1 MDRFVRVYSQGIV
14 DVVEIW
20 VDMETG
26 VNYMWRKAANAGG
39 LTPLLDENGNVVVT
53 KAGMDVSEWQLVLR
67 VSVTRNNYLIKRH
80 DPITWVMPLFYGDK
94 NEVSKISKEK
104 S

>member
-14 DVVEIW
+14 DAVEIW

-53 KAGMDVSEWQLVLR
+53 KVGMGVSEWQLVLR
-67 VSVTRNNYLIKRH
+67 VSVTRI
-80 DPITWVMPLFYGDK
+80 
-94 NEVSKISKEK
+94 
-104 S
+104 

>member
-14 DVVEIW
+14 DAVEIW

-26 VNYMWRKAANAGG
+26 VNYMWRKTANAGG

-53 KAGMDVSEWQLVLR
+53 KG
-67 VSVTRNNYLIKRH
+67 
-80 DPITWVMPLFYGDK
+80 GDGRY
-94 NEVSKISKEK
+94 
-104 S
+104 

>member
-67 VSVTRNNYLIKRH
+67 VSVTRK
-80 DPITWVMPLFYGDK
+80 
-94 NEVSKISKEK
+94 
-104 S
+104 

>member
-14 DVVEIW
+14 DAVEIW

-39 LTPLLDENGNVVVT
+39 LTPLLGMWWLRR
-53 KAGMDVSEWQLVLR
+53 AGMGGIEWLL
-67 VSVTRNNYLIKRH
+67 
-80 DPITWVMPLFYGDK
+80 
-94 NEVSKISKEK
+94 
-104 S
+104 

>member
-14 DVVEIW
+14 DAVEIW

-67 VSVTRNNYLIKRH
+67 VSVTRK
-80 DPITWVMPLFYGDK
+80 
-94 NEVSKISKEK
+94 
-104 S
+104 

>member
-14 DVVEIW
+14 DAVEIW

-53 KAGMDVSEWQLVLR
+53 KAGMGGSEWQIVLR
-67 VSVTRNNYLIKRH
+67 VSVTRK
-80 DPITWVMPLFYGDK
+80 
-94 NEVSKISKEK
+94 
-104 S
+104 

>member
-14 DVVEIW
+14 DAVEIW
-20 VDMETG
+20 GDMETG

-53 KAGMDVSEWQLVLR
+53 KGG
-67 VSVTRNNYLIKRH
+67 
-80 DPITWVMPLFYGDK
+80 YGRQ
-94 NEVSKISKEK
+94 
-104 S
+104 

>member
-14 DVVEIW
+14 DAVEIW

-26 VNYMWRKAANAGG
+26 VNYMWRKEANAGG

-53 KAGMDVSEWQLVLR
+53 KG
-67 VSVTRNNYLIKRH
+67 
-80 DPITWVMPLFYGDK
+80 GDGRY
-94 NEVSKISKEK
+94 
-104 S
+104 

>member
-14 DVVEIW
+14 DAFEIW

-53 KAGMDVSEWQLVLR
+53 KG
-67 VSVTRNNYLIKRH
+67 
-80 DPITWVMPLFYGDK
+80 GDGRY
-94 NEVSKISKEK
+94 
-104 S
+104 

>member
-14 DVVEIW
+14 DAVEIW

-67 VSVTRNNYLIKRH
+67 VSVTRI
-80 DPITWVMPLFYGDK
+80 
-94 NEVSKISKEK
+94 
-104 S
+104 

>member
-14 DVVEIW
+14 DAVEIW

-39 LTPLLDENGNVVVT
+39 LTPLLDENGNV
-53 KAGMDVSEWQLVLR
+53 LR
-67 VSVTRNNYLIKRH
+67 VSVTRI
-80 DPITWVMPLFYGDK
+80 
-94 NEVSKISKEK
+94 
-104 S
+104 

>member
-14 DVVEIW
+14 DAVEIW

-39 LTPLLDENGNVVVT
+39 LTPLLDENGNVWLRRV
-53 KAGMDVSEWQLVLR
+53 GMGVSEWQLVLW
-67 VSVTRNNYLIKRH
+67 VSVTRI
-80 DPITWVMPLFYGDK
+80 
-94 NEVSKISKEK
+94 
-104 S
+104 